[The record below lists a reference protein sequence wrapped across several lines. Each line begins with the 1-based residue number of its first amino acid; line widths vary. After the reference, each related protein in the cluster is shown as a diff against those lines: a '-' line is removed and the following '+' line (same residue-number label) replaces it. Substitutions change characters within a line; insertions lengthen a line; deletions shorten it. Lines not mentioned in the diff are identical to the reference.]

1 MTKVGTDSRSR
12 GRASVLL
19 LELFC
24 ERFGTAMGARDIIG
38 SGGEPLGGELDVG
51 RQGPSPCPPEPW
63 GKVGGGE
70 GWCFSRDVVHR
81 ITLCAW
87 SVPGSQRPSEG
98 GRSIPRTS
106 HPFLGLHL
114 PRTVSSSNVGSVS
127 MRRIDG
133 SNTDRLWKAAE
144 GAGGGVLPEGILENE
159 PALSEADR
167 DIIKG
172 LEKD

>member
-1 MTKVGTDSRSR
+1 
-12 GRASVLL
+12 
-19 LELFC
+19 
-24 ERFGTAMGARDIIG
+24 
-38 SGGEPLGGELDVG
+38 
-51 RQGPSPCPPEPW
+51 
-63 GKVGGGE
+63 
-70 GWCFSRDVVHR
+70 
-81 ITLCAW
+81 
-87 SVPGSQRPSEG
+87 
-98 GRSIPRTS
+98 
-106 HPFLGLHL
+106 
-114 PRTVSSSNVGSVS
+114 